1 MTPSVA
7 TARESR
13 QLSTA
18 WGEWSSGVG
27 AVDVVCLVLCFQQV
41 AVCGAWNAAAG
52 DECEWRLVGDDL
64 FHTFHLLSAGSSYGD
79 GREPG
84 ETYARFDWLLYEGSR
99 TKKLERVRDAPA
111 AVAHAT
117 LTLRA
122 IVCEN
127 FFSYKLHAFH
137 TQNIEADLSANHVE
151 QLQIFHHVALSTIFP
166 LKISHRYPAQH

>member
-7 TARESR
+7 TTSESQ

-18 WGEWSSGVG
+18 GGGWSSGVG
-27 AVDVVCLVLCFQQV
+27 AVDVACLVPCLQQV
-41 AVCGAWNAAAG
+41 AVCDAGNAAAG

-64 FHTFHLLSAGSSYGD
+64 FHTFHLLSAGSSYGVP
-79 GREPG
+79 REPG
-84 ETYARFDWLLYEGSR
+84 ETDARFDWLLYEGSR

-122 IVCEN
+122 R
-127 FFSYKLHAFH
+127 
-137 TQNIEADLSANHVE
+137 D
-151 QLQIFHHVALSTIFP
+151 
-166 LKISHRYPAQH
+166 